1 MTISVLQFNNKI
13 VIYVNH
19 VASLQLPPRLNMN
32 NQHFYLT
39 SYHQIR
45 RYANLE
51 YSRSYIIGLCF
62 MGVVYAPLET
72 YNSYILRGKLYT

>member
-19 VASLQLPPRLNMN
+19 VASRQLPPRLNMN
-32 NQHFYLT
+32 NQPFYLT
-39 SYHQIR
+39 SYRQILR
-45 RYANLE
+45 CANLE
-51 YSRSYIIGLCF
+51 YSGSYIIGLYF
-62 MGVVYAPLET
+62 MGVVYALFET